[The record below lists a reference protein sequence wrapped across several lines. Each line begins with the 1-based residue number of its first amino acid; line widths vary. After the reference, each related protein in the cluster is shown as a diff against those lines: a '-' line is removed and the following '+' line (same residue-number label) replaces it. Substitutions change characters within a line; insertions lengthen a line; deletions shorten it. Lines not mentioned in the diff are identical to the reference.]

1 MLMKGQFKITGKVLI
16 AAAAAIVMLSGCRAD
31 IPLVSES
38 LETKAYTLPQ
48 SMVIVATERNRY
60 QQIYTNQI
68 WGVNLP
74 GDQTFETYLVDQVKE
89 FLQEMKMMNLLA
101 KNKGVT
107 LTSAEKEEV
116 RKASEE
122 YFSSLTKEDIS
133 YMGATETDV
142 RTMYEEYYLSNKVVD
157 ELTKDMNLEISDSE
171 AKVIQVDQI
180 VVSDGDVAA
189 AVLIKAEAEGA
200 DFSTL
205 AREYS
210 ESPVITCKIGRG
222 ENPGP
227 YEDAAFSLSA
237 GQISQVVEDKGKYYI
252 IRCVNDYDQDATQ
265 ERKAGLYRKRKKEVF
280 DQIYSQFKK
289 DNPITFSNE
298 IWKDV
303 KFSKDDRTTTTNFFE
318 IYKKY
323 FSD

>member
-1 MLMKGQFKITGKVLI
+1 MLMKDQLKSVGKVLL
-16 AAAAAIVMLSGCRAD
+16 AAAAAIVLLSGCRAN
-31 IPLVSES
+31 IPLASES
-38 LETKAYTLPQ
+38 FETKAYTLPQ

-68 WGVNLP
+68 WGVDLP
-74 GDQTFETYLVDQVKE
+74 GGQTFETYLIDQVKE

-101 KNKGVT
+101 KNRGIT
-107 LTSAEKEEV
+107 LASAEKEEV

-133 YMGATETDV
+133 YMGVTETDV
-142 RTMYEEYYLSNKVVD
+142 RIMYEEYYLSNKVVE

-180 VVSDGDVAA
+180 VMSDGAA
-189 AVLIKAEAEGA
+189 AFQVLLKAEAEGA
-200 DFSTL
+200 DFSAL

-210 ESPVITCKIGRG
+210 ENPVTTENVGRG

-227 YEDAAFSLSA
+227 YEEAAFSLTA
-237 GQISQVVEDKGKYYI
+237 GQISQVVEDNGKYYI
-252 IRCVNDYDQDATQ
+252 IHCVNDYDADATQ
-265 ERKAGLYRKRKKEVF
+265 ERKAGLYRKRKREAF

-289 DNPITFSNE
+289 ENPVTFSNE

-303 KFSKDDRTTTTNFFE
+303 KFSKDDRTTATNFFE
-318 IYKKY
+318 IYRKY

>member
-1 MLMKGQFKITGKVLI
+1 MKGQLKSARRVLLT
-16 AAAAAIVMLSGCRAD
+16 AAAAIALLSGCKAD
-31 IPLVSES
+31 IPLVSETS
-38 LETKAYTLPQ
+38 TTKAYTLPQ
-48 SMVIVATERNRY
+48 SMVILATERNQY
-60 QQIYTNQI
+60 QRIYTSQI
-68 WGVNLP
+68 WGVDLP
-74 GDQTFETYLVDQVKE
+74 DGQTFETYLVDQVKE

-101 KNKGVT
+101 RNKGVT

-122 YFSSLTKEDIS
+122 YFDSLTADDIS
-133 YMGATETDV
+133 YMGATEEDV

-171 AKVIQVDQI
+171 AKVIVVEQI
-180 VVSDGDVAA
+180 VLSDGTEAGDV
-189 AVLIKAEAEGA
+189 LLKAGAEGA
-200 DFSTL
+200 DFSAL

-210 ESPVITCKIGRG
+210 EDGTIERQVGRG

-252 IRCVNDYDQDATQ
+252 IRCVNDYDEDATQ
-265 ERKAGLYRKRKKEVF
+265 ERKSGLYRKRKKEVF
-280 DQIYSQFKK
+280 DQIYSQFKNE
-289 DNPITFSNE
+289 NPVTFSSE

>member
-1 MLMKGQFKITGKVLI
+1 MKGQLKSARRVLL
-16 AAAAAIVMLSGCRAD
+16 AAAAAIALLSGCKAD
-31 IPLVSES
+31 IPLVSETS
-38 LETKAYTLPQ
+38 TTKAYTLPQ
-48 SMVIVATERNRY
+48 SMVILATERNQY
-60 QQIYTNQI
+60 QRIYTSQI
-68 WGVNLP
+68 WGVDLP
-74 GDQTFETYLVDQVKE
+74 DGQTFETYLVDQVKE

-101 KNKGVT
+101 RNKGVT

-122 YFSSLTKEDIS
+122 YFDSLTADDIS
-133 YMGATETDV
+133 YMGATEEDV

-171 AKVIQVDQI
+171 AKVIVVEQI
-180 VVSDGDVAA
+180 VLSDGTEAGDV
-189 AVLIKAEAEGA
+189 LLKAGAEGA
-200 DFSTL
+200 DFSAL

-210 ESPVITCKIGRG
+210 EDGTIERQVGRG

-252 IRCVNDYDQDATQ
+252 IRCVNDYDEDATQ
-265 ERKAGLYRKRKKEVF
+265 ERKSGLYRKRKKEVF
-280 DQIYSQFKK
+280 DQIYSQFKNE
-289 DNPITFSNE
+289 NPVTFSSE

>member
-1 MLMKGQFKITGKVLI
+1 MKGQLKSAGRVLL
-16 AAAAAIVMLSGCRAD
+16 AAAAAIALLSGCKAD
-31 IPLVSES
+31 IPLVSETS
-38 LETKAYTLPQ
+38 TTKAYTLPQ
-48 SMVIVATERNRY
+48 SMVILATERNQY
-60 QQIYTNQI
+60 QQIYTSQI
-68 WGVNLP
+68 WGVDLP
-74 GDQTFETYLVDQVKE
+74 DGQTFETYLVDQVKE

-101 KNKGVT
+101 RNKGVT

-122 YFSSLTKEDIS
+122 YFDSLTADDIS
-133 YMGATETDV
+133 YMGATKEDV

-171 AKVIQVDQI
+171 AKVIVVEQI
-180 VVSDGDVAA
+180 VMSDGTEAGDVLLQAG
-189 AVLIKAEAEGA
+189 AEGA
-200 DFSTL
+200 DFSAL

-210 ESPVITCKIGRG
+210 EDGTIERQVGRG

-252 IRCVNDYDQDATQ
+252 IRCVNDYDEDATQ
-265 ERKAGLYRKRKKEVF
+265 ERKSGLYRKRKKEVF
-280 DQIYSQFKK
+280 DQIYSQFKNE
-289 DNPITFSNE
+289 NPVTFSNE